1 MESSMMRFAKS
12 CKMMLDQ
19 KKELLTKI
27 KRESLVKSKNLS
39 NFAHEDDDPVGA
51 LAFTDFNKPSIPVL
65 KGMDAERFVR
75 MMEEN
80 ERKAEERAKIPPTKE
95 ELENRLNWMKL
106 VYNFEKQRL
115 EENEKE
121 IKELEEE
128 IKKLDGKTKEE

>member
-1 MESSMMRFAKS
+1 MGICDR
-12 CKMMLDQ
+12 
-19 KKELLTKI
+19 LTKF
-27 KRESLVKSKNLS
+27 KEKFLVMKKKNT
-39 NFAHEDDDPVGA
+39 NFADEYDVDDPVGA
-51 LAFTDFNKPSIPVL
+51 LAFTDFTKPAPVL
-65 KGMDAERFVR
+65 EGEDAERFVR